1 MVVSPLMQNKFLSV
15 DEETMLSQVIGK
27 IKNSKDGTALIF
39 RKKKYLGIIDHK
51 KLLRSDYDS
60 TNTKINNFVKRT
72 PVLTGK
78 EELIEA
84 AYIMFQS
91 DVECIPL
98 ENENKING
106 ILTSLDLINAGS
118 QLNEVKKMKIKDLKL
133 IESASVQ
140 KDEPL
145 GTALDLMIE
154 KHIDHLLV
162 FDKKNIFG
170 IISFIDIL
178 KKYLNWPHQKLS
190 SSKFTKMEGGSRSAK
205 VDKS

>member
-1 MVVSPLMQNKFLSV
+1 MVISTLMQSQFLSI
-15 DEETMLSQVIGK
+15 DEDTVLSQVIGK
-27 IKNSKDGTALIF
+27 IKDGKEGSALIF
-39 RKKKYLGIIDHK
+39 SKNKYLGIIDHK

-106 ILTSLDLINAGS
+106 ILTSL
-118 QLNEVKKMKIKDLKL
+118 
-133 IESASVQ
+133 
-140 KDEPL
+140 
-145 GTALDLMIE
+145 
-154 KHIDHLLV
+154 
-162 FDKKNIFG
+162 
-170 IISFIDIL
+170 
-178 KKYLNWPHQKLS
+178 
-190 SSKFTKMEGGSRSAK
+190 
-205 VDKS
+205 